1 MQNKIKKLAGL
12 IVSGEKP
19 NLIRIICNQFT
30 WSGINTCLISQIY
43 TICRQDFDYYTELAD
58 KETSI
63 PITKERNNLKLLV
76 SGELPELADRICHWH
91 RFDPSI
97 KSFRDFRLDYLFL
110 LIEKDIVVRKYLK

>member
-19 NLIRIICNQFT
+19 NLIRIICDQFS
-30 WSGINTCLISQIY
+30 WSGINTCLVSQIY
-43 TICRQDFDYYTELAD
+43 TICRQNFDYYSELV
-58 KETSI
+58 EREISI
-63 PITKERNNLKLLV
+63 PITKEQKNLKLLV

-97 KSFRDFRLDYLFL
+97 KSFRDFRLDYLKL
-110 LIEKDIVVRKYLK
+110 LIEKDIVVRKYLI